1 MFRSLNENF
10 KKMLRKAWRPAHGQV
25 KQGFTLIELLVVIA
39 IIAVLASML
48 LPALQQAR
56 DRAAAT
62 KCINNFKTLGS
73 ATGAYCDDN
82 KEYYAPYWNDAVWQ
96 RNWSG
101 GHSTASAC
109 WYSSIAL
116 KKNAAPGNAGSYA
129 TYLGVDQGGII
140 FGVMKY
146 GGRNVVCKYAC
157 PKIKPYP
164 VKDAANE
171 LRVGMS
177 MSGTDDIYMGRR
189 KRTQIWRP
197 SRYAPYV
204 EADTDKA
211 TSRAQYYV
219 ENFYEQVKENAIGY
233 RHGGGPNPSASILFS
248 DGHVEMRKKYRI
260 PGQWVRPGYDSYY
273 SCFYWMVPD
282 KGKEKAFDLYY

>member
-1 MFRSLNENF
+1 MV
-10 KKMLRKAWRPAHGQV
+10 RKAWRGAFLPACGQV

-39 IIAVLASML
+39 IISVLASML

-62 KCINNFKTLGS
+62 KCINNFKTLGN
-73 ATGAYCDDN
+73 ATGEYCDDN
-82 KEYYAPYWNDAVWQ
+82 KGFYAPYWNDAVWQ

-109 WYSSIAL
+109 WYSSIKMKTGL
-116 KKNAAPGNAGSYA
+116 PPGNPGAYA
-129 TYLGVDQGGII
+129 SYLGVDQGGII

-164 VKDAANE
+164 LIDKANE

-177 MSGTDDIYMGRR
+177 MVGSDAIYMGKY
-189 KRTQIWRP
+189 KRTQIRRP
-197 SRYAPYV
+197 SRYAPYA
-204 EADTDKA
+204 EADTAKA

-219 ENFYEQVKENAIGY
+219 ENFYEQSKENAIGY
-233 RHGGGPNPSASILFS
+233 RHGGGANPSASILFS
-248 DGHVEMRKKYRI
+248 DGHVEMRKKYKI

-273 SCFYWMVPD
+273 SCFYHMIPLA
-282 KGKEKAFDLYY
+282 GYEKAFDITY